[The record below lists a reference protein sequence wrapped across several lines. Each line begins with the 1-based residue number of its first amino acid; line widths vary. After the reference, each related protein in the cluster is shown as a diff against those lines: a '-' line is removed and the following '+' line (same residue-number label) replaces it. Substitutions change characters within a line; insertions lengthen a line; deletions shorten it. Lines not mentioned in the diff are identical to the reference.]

1 MELISHNIWLLVA
14 ALGAISIGALL
25 KGMTGLGLPLFA
37 VPVLAALTSVEEA
50 VILMII
56 PGIAANLWIA
66 VHRHHYWATLK
77 HHMPFLVS
85 GCVGGVVGTLLLGLA
100 SDRFLK
106 LLLVMW
112 LGIYLL
118 QHFLG
123 KQPLRLFT
131 GSARLGYATGL
142 IAGTTQGATGIS
154 AHVVAP
160 YYHSRGL
167 EAPAYAFLMTFTFLM
182 FSIAQ
187 IAGALSTSLLTPERL
202 QVSLMAL
209 IPTLIF
215 TRIGIRLADR
225 ISMVTFNKLL
235 LIVLCLMEI
244 KLMADIM

>member
-1 MELISHNIWLLVA
+1 MELISQNVWLLVA
-14 ALGAISIGALL
+14 TLGAISIGALL

-37 VPVLAALTSVEEA
+37 VPVLAALTNVEEA

-66 VHRHHYWATLK
+66 VYRHRYWVMLK
-77 HHMPFLVS
+77 QHVPFLVS
-85 GCVGGVVGTLLLGLA
+85 GFLGGIVGTLLLRLA
-100 SDRFLK
+100 SDRSLK
-106 LLLVMW
+106 LLLVIW
-112 LGIYLL
+112 LGLYLL

-123 KQPLRLFT
+123 KEPLRLFT
-131 GSARLGYATGL
+131 GPARLGYATGL

-160 YYHSRGL
+160 YYHSRAL
-167 EAPAYAFLMTFTFLM
+167 EAPAYAFLMTFTFLL
-182 FSIAQ
+182 FSMAQ
-187 IAGALSTSLLTPERL
+187 MAGALSTSLLTPERL

-215 TRIGIRLADR
+215 TRIGIQLADR

-235 LIVLCLMEI
+235 LIVFCLMEI
-244 KLMADIM
+244 KLLADVM